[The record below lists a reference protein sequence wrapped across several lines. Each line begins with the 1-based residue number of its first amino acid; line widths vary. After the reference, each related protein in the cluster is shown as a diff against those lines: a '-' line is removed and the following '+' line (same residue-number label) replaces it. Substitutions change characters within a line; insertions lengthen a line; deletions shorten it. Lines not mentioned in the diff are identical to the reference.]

1 MSAARRATQIATVTL
16 ALTAT
21 AAVTALSGCDA
32 PYQQFLG
39 AIPTTEAN
47 PDAPVEVF
55 LGIDG
60 ISKQAFELARA
71 RGAFAEYNVADLVTA
86 FPGTSDY
93 CWTRTLRA
101 GALGGYELQY
111 FDPREN
117 VMHKEG
123 IAGVAA
129 HPIEKGLV
137 ETLSV
142 YQRFDFL
149 GDGETWMLDSY
160 LDPTAALRPTLDQM
174 FDTIAARGRTKDHLL
189 AYLLNV
195 DVVSHLGGLDPAVA
209 TLVEI
214 DRRIRAFKADH
225 RRPYH
230 FTIFSDHGNAHLRSR
245 LVDPKQILT
254 DVGVRAVDAL
264 TTPVFTLTTP
274 AGDTAGG
281 DSPPLE
287 AVPVV
292 HVRVNYVAVH
302 ADRRNVPE
310 IAERASR
317 HGDVDLAVAR
327 LADATDGAQRFGVW
341 RHGERFTFSRDAAGL
356 IVVDRPDSWDWLQ
369 LDFGAWRSAD
379 GATATLADRA
389 AFEATHDGPYP
400 DTFYRVATAFTNPA
414 AEFPADILL
423 SMPDDATSFGFTIPG
438 AVVDVHA
445 VDGFHGA
452 LSRASTLSI
461 VASDSHPLPSA
472 VRSDDLAD
480 LFPVLGGQR

>member
-1 MSAARRATQIATVTL
+1 MQ
-16 ALTAT
+16 
-21 AAVTALSGCDA
+21 
-32 PYQQFLG
+32 
-39 AIPTTEAN
+39 
-47 PDAPVEVF
+47 
-55 LGIDG
+55 
-60 ISKQAFELARA
+60 
-71 RGAFAEYNVADLVTA
+71 
-86 FPGTSDY
+86 
-93 CWTRTLRA
+93 
-101 GALGGYELQY
+101 
-111 FDPREN
+111 
-117 VMHKEG
+117 KEG
-123 IAGVAA
+123 ITGVAA

-174 FDTIAARGRTKDHLL
+174 FDTIAARGRTKDHFL

-245 LVDPKQILT
+245 LVDPKKILT

-274 AGDTAGG
+274 IGDTAGG

-302 ADRRNVPE
+302 ATGTLRVLEDPDELRSIVQASVAAYEAPLPQPWQLEPGEYLERMLKQIVGFRIE
-310 IAERASR
+310 IERLDGAWKLSQNHPAERRERVIRAL
-317 HGDVDLAVAR
+317 DENPKTQPVAELMR
-327 LADATDGAQRFGVW
+327 
-341 RHGERFTFSRDAAGL
+341 
-356 IVVDRPDSWDWLQ
+356 
-369 LDFGAWRSAD
+369 
-379 GATATLADRA
+379 
-389 AFEATHDGPYP
+389 EA
-400 DTFYRVATAFTNPA
+400 R
-414 AEFPADILL
+414 
-423 SMPDDATSFGFTIPG
+423 
-438 AVVDVHA
+438 
-445 VDGFHGA
+445 
-452 LSRASTLSI
+452 
-461 VASDSHPLPSA
+461 
-472 VRSDDLAD
+472 
-480 LFPVLGGQR
+480 

>member
-1 MSAARRATQIATVTL
+1 VSAPHTSQLAKKTL
-16 ALTAT
+16 ALTAIAT
-21 AAVTALSGCDA
+21 VTALSGCDA

-39 AIPTTEAN
+39 AIPTNEAN

-60 ISKQAFELARA
+60 VSKQAFELARA

-117 VMHKEG
+117 AMQNEG
-123 IAGVAA
+123 IEGVAA
-129 HPIEKGLV
+129 HPIEKGLAD
-137 ETLSV
+137 TLPV

-174 FDTIAARGRTKDHLL
+174 FDTIAARGRTKSHVV

-225 RRPYH
+225 QRPYH

-245 LVDPKQILT
+245 LVDPKQVLT

-264 TTPVFTLTTP
+264 T
-274 AGDTAGG
+274 GG
-281 DSPPLE
+281 DAPPLE

-302 ADRRNVPE
+302 ADRRNVPD

-341 RHGERFTFSRDAAGL
+341 RQGARFTFSRDAAGL
-356 IVVDRPDSWDWLQ
+356 IVVDQPDSWDWLQ

-389 AFEATHDGPYP
+389 AFEATRAGPYP
-400 DTFYRVATAFTNPA
+400 DIFYRVATAFTNPA
-414 AEFPADILL
+414 AQFPADILL

-461 VASDSHPLPSA
+461 VASDSNPLPSA
-472 VRSDDLAD
+472 LRSDDLAD
-480 LFPVLGGQR
+480 LFPVLGGER